1 MKFVVVCY
9 IAYLAMA
16 GITNRRGQTVKG
28 PKPSKTNSSSKLD
41 RNKQDKKDNYIQ
53 NLYIALSCLY

>member
-1 MKFVVVCY
+1 
-9 IAYLAMA
+9 MA
-16 GITNRRGQTVKG
+16 GITNRRGQRVKG